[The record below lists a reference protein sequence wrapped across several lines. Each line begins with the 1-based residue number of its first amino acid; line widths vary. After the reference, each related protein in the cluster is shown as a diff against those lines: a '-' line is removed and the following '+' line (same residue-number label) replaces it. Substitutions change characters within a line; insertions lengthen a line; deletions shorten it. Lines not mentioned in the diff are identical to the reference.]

1 MKKSGKTML
10 AILAIAVAG
19 GAAYAAGGDGKGTRG
34 GWMTG
39 MFERFDADGDGSVTR
54 AEADAA
60 HAASFAA
67 ADTDG
72 DGSVNLEELTA
83 ALAARAA
90 EQAERM
96 MKRADANSDGMI
108 GADEMGQGRRHGA
121 MFERLD
127 ADGDGVITKAEAE
140 EMRHGR
146 RDGHREHRGERRR
159 HGDHGGWRDGRH
171 DEYRDGYREGYRDGR
186 HDAYRGHHDG

>member
-19 GAAYAAGGDGKGTRG
+19 GAAYAAGGDGKGPRG

-39 MFERFDADGDGSVTR
+39 MFERF
-54 AEADAA
+54 
-60 HAASFAA
+60 
-67 ADTDG
+67 DTDG